1 METNN
6 ANSLNGFKTRCG
18 PSYNKGWNIMTTAFI
33 ELLVVTLVYIVIQIP
48 TNMVQI
54 KPHEFEWFLVPIAMI
69 GMAYGIFIA
78 GPIKYSRNWVFLK
91 AVRGEKIEIKDMFS
105 VFERNYW
112 NAVLANIVVGVII
125 IFGFVMLIVPGII
138 FAVRLAFVSYLVID
152 RKMEALEAIKT
163 SWKMTSGHGWHIF
176 WMALLAIP
184 IALLGLIMIGVGVII
199 SIMWISVAFAVIYH
213 AVCLKRGE
221 FLAPVEIEQGE

>member
-18 PSYNKGWNIMTTAFI
+18 PSYNKGWNVMMTFFI
-33 ELLVVTLVYIVIQIP
+33 ELLVVTLVYVVIQIP

-54 KPHEFEWFLVPIAMI
+54 KPHDFEWFLVPVAML
-69 GMAYGIFIA
+69 GLAYGIFIA
-78 GPIKYSRNWVFLK
+78 GPINYSCKWVFLK

-112 NAVLANIVVGVII
+112 NAVLANIVVGVIVV
-125 IFGFVMLIVPGII
+125 FGMIMLIVPGIF

-163 SWKMTSGHGWHIF
+163 SWEKTKGHGWHIF

-184 IALLGLIMIGVGVII
+184 IFLLGLIMLFVGAFLAG
-199 SIMWISVAFAVIYH
+199 MWISVAFAVFYH